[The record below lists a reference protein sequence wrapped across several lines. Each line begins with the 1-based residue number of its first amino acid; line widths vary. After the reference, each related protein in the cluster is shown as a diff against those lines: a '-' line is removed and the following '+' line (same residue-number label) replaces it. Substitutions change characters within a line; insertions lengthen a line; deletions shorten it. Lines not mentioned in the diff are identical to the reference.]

1 MLHPFN
7 HGDTCMTEKSDLE
20 QFVKTGSAAILEAI
34 GDAISIQ
41 DKALRILYQN
51 KAHINLMGNHLGEY
65 CYAAY
70 QGKDEPCPGCHLLE
84 SFKDGLIHRCE
95 SFTAR
100 LERGRVYVEIISAPI
115 KNTAGEI
122 IGGIES
128 VREITERILLEEK
141 LIKHITAIE
150 ASMEGIAILNSKG
163 RYISLNQSHAVLY
176 GYNDPVEL
184 IGKSWQLLY
193 APDELKRFQKDI
205 FPCFMEKGKW
215 QGEAVGRRKDGT
227 SFQQELSLVLTE
239 DGGIVCIV
247 RDISERKRAEGKLRH
262 LSSFPEL
269 NPNPVIE
276 VTVNGDVSYANPS
289 ALKVLESLGKGK
301 GDIALFFP
309 DDLKSILSEWSG
321 DGEKFHSREV
331 EVDGRVFAEII
342 HFVHS
347 MDVARIYANDV
358 TRQKQIEQQLK
369 TSEES
374 YRQFT
379 NLTSDFV
386 HICSRSGAEPFRIQW
401 TGGALNSIS
410 GYSAEEIFALGCFIP
425 FVHSDDRE
433 KISSELN
440 RMVPGEVKI
449 IDFRIVTKQEEVRWI
464 AQKCCCE
471 KGAGEGELLLYSSIR
486 DITDRKQMEE
496 TLHHTFAELQRH
508 DNRMRLLHEMND
520 KLLSVESR
528 KEVCAVIIDSAAKLF
543 PEYSGL
549 LAICPENSCDFKI
562 VANWGNVFDMN
573 ATFTMNDCWALQSK
587 VSHKVCDPNQ
597 SLGCKFFQ
605 GQHNEPHFCLPLMAR
620 GDTLGLL
627 QIISP
632 DNVTKDQLDE
642 MYDFAVTMSETISLA
657 LSNLMLREALR
668 EEAIRDPLTGL
679 FNRRYLEETLPLSLR
694 NQQRTN
700 EPLTVAMLDLDHFKS
715 FNDKYGHEAGD
726 IVLKEIGALLCSS
739 LRGGDIACRY
749 GGEELVIILSGAT
762 LEHALPRMENIRQLV
777 MNHCIHSSGRKL
789 PAITVSI
796 GISEARPGE
805 TDAATI
811 LKRADIALYKAKQSG
826 RNRIMQA

>member
-1 MLHPFN
+1 
-7 HGDTCMTEKSDLE
+7 MTKNNDLV
-20 QFVKTGSAAILEAI
+20 QFIQTGSAAILEAI

-41 DKALRILYQN
+41 DKELRIIYQN

-70 QGKDEPCPGCHLLE
+70 QGKDEPCPDCHLLE
-84 SFKDGLIHRCE
+84 SFKDGLIHRRE

-100 LERGRVYVEIISAPI
+100 RERGRVYVEIISAPI
-115 KNTAGEI
+115 KNTEGEI

-163 RYISLNQSHAVLY
+163 RYIFLNQAHAALY
-176 GYNDPVEL
+176 GFDDPAEL

-193 APDELKRFQKDI
+193 DPEELNRFQKDI

-215 QGEAVGRRKDGT
+215 HGEAVGRRKDGT
-227 SFQQELSLVLTE
+227 TFQQELSLVLTE
-239 DGGIVCIV
+239 DGGIVCVV
-247 RDISERKRAEGKLRH
+247 RDISERKRAERKLQN

-276 VTVNGDVSYANPS
+276 VTVNGDLSYANPS
-289 ALKVLESLGKGK
+289 ALKVLESIGKGK
-301 GDIALFFP
+301 DDISLFFP
-309 DDLKSILSEWSG
+309 DDLKSILREWSG
-321 DGEKFHSREV
+321 DGEKLHSREV
-331 EVDGRVFAEII
+331 EVASRVFSETI
-342 HFVHS
+342 HFVNNIN
-347 MDVARIYANDV
+347 VARIYANDI

-401 TGGALNSIS
+401 TGGVLNSIS
-410 GYSAEEIFALGCFIP
+410 GYSVEEIFALGCFIP
-425 FVHSDDRE
+425 FVHSDDSE
-433 KISSELN
+433 KVSSELSS
-440 RMVPGEVKI
+440 MVPGEVKI
-449 IDFRIVTKQEEVRWI
+449 IEFRIVTKQDEIRWI
-464 AQKCCCE
+464 AQKCRCE
-471 KGAGEGELLLYSSIR
+471 KGAEEGELLLYSSIR

-496 TLHHTFAELQRH
+496 TLHSTFAGLKRH

-528 KEVCAVIIDSAAKLF
+528 KEVCAVIIDSAAQLF

-549 LAICPENSCDFKI
+549 LAICPENCNEFQI
-562 VANWGNVFDMN
+562 VASWGSDFDMN
-573 ATFTMNDCWALQSK
+573 ATFTMSDCWALQGK
-587 VSHKVCDPNQ
+587 LSHKVCDSSQ
-597 SLGCKFFQ
+597 SLGCKLFQ
-605 GQHNEPHFCLPLMAR
+605 GKSSEPHFCLPLMAR
-620 GDTLGLL
+620 GETLGLL

-632 DNVTKDQLDE
+632 ENVSNAQLDE
-642 MYDFAVTMSETISLA
+642 MYDFAITMSETISLA

-694 NQQRTN
+694 HQQRNN
-700 EPLTVAMLDLDHFKS
+700 EPLTVAMIDLDNFKV
-715 FNDKYGHEAGD
+715 FNDQYGHEAGD
-726 IVLKEIGALLCSS
+726 LVLKEIGALLRSS

-749 GGEELVIILSGAT
+749 GGEELLIILSGAT
-762 LEHALPRMENIRQLV
+762 LEHALPRMETIREMV
-777 MNHCIHSSGRKL
+777 MNHCIYSSGRKL

-796 GISEARPGE
+796 GISEAKPDE
-805 TDAATI
+805 IDAAAI
-811 LKRADIALYKAKQSG
+811 LKRADTALYQAKQNG
-826 RNRIMQA
+826 RNRIMKA